1 MEDDKVI
8 EWLKSRIDKAARELS
23 DLNTS
28 GMTGAEITYRIGG
41 LVGKINTYNECLEY
55 IVTNKK

>member
-8 EWLKSRIDKAARELS
+8 KWLKRRIDNAARDLS

-28 GMTGAEITYRIGG
+28 GMTAAEMTYRIGG

-55 IVTNKK
+55 IVADKK